1 MASKEAE
8 KVNTTQIGFF
18 NFFCCLQDK
27 ESESNPTQPLVG
39 GDVTQPSY
47 SSVPQSIV
55 DPQAI
60 QSNPERS
67 LEKSSTSVY
76 YTPTSSLTASTNA
89 ADGPLAS
96 GVKESNAFPC

>member
-1 MASKEAE
+1 MGMGKLFSSLLR
-8 KVNTTQIGFF
+8 
-18 NFFCCLQDK
+18 CCLKDK
-27 ESESNPTQPLVG
+27 ESESNPTQRLLD
-39 GDVTQPSY
+39 GDATQHSY

-89 ADGPLAS
+89 ADGLLAP
-96 GVKESNAFPC
+96 GVKESTAIPS